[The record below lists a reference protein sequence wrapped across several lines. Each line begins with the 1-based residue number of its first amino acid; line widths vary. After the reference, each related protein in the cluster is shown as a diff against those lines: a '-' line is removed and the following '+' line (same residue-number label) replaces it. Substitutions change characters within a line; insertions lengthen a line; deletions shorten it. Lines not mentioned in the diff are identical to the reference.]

1 MYHAAD
7 YAGAARKFEEA
18 SHLDPGLAV
27 LTLNAGTSS
36 LALFRAVGGK
46 TPEGQTAASNAI
58 HAYERYL
65 DMKPGDDRVKAALVQ
80 TFVET
85 GRYEDAV
92 VFFRSAVD
100 KRDVEALSVLATVA
114 TKCGK
119 PDEAQA
125 WHLKRIEA
133 APDKAEGYVALGVF
147 LWQELHDHADWPQD
161 KRKAKAELA
170 LEKLKKAIELQPAAP
185 NAYTYVNLVYR
196 ELAANEPD
204 ADTKRKDLDEAQK
217 YFQMAVDR
225 QKKG

>member
-1 MYHAAD
+1 
-7 YAGAARKFEEA
+7 
-18 SHLDPGLAV
+18 
-27 LTLNAGTSS
+27 
-36 LALFRAVGGK
+36 
-46 TPEGQTAASNAI
+46 
-58 HAYERYL
+58 
-65 DMKPGDDRVKAALVQ
+65 VKAALVQ

-92 VFFRSAVD
+92 VFFRGAAD
-100 KRDVEALSVLATVA
+100 KRDVEALSVLATIA

-133 APDKAEGYVALGVF
+133 SPDKAEGYVSLGVF
-147 LWQELHDHADWPQD
+147 LWEELHNHADWPQD
-161 KRKAKAELA
+161 KRKPKAELA
-170 LEKLKKAIELQPAAP
+170 IEKLKKAIDLQPAAP

-196 ELAANEPD
+196 ELSANEPD
-204 ADTKRKDLDEAQK
+204 ADTKKKDLDEAQK